1 MRLRYFGCI
10 FTLNN
15 SIKNVILKDLSHYI
29 SPEAKKLSTDEVS
42 LSIILIMDRF
52 KAWQT
57 LKTLA
62 QGNDPITHDSL
73 PEESP
78 YNHPDIIRALY
89 FAVENLSSQN
99 KGKMWTQKEDDE
111 LISNYRQG
119 MTVEVL
125 AKKHGRSVN
134 AIDWRL
140 FRCGELN
147 EEE

>member
-1 MRLRYFGCI
+1 MELIDKYSEI
-10 FTLNN
+10 
-15 SIKNVILKDLSHYI
+15 IK
-29 SPEAKKLSTDEVS
+29 
-42 LSIILIMDRF
+42 
-52 KAWQT
+52 KA
-57 LKTLA
+57 
-62 QGNDPITHDSL
+62 
-73 PEESP
+73 
-78 YNHPDIIRALY
+78 
-89 FAVENLSSQN
+89 
-99 KGKMWTQKEDDE
+99 QKEDDE

>member
-1 MRLRYFGCI
+1 LFGYI
-10 FTLNN
+10 FTSNN
-15 SIKNVILKDLSHYI
+15 SIKNVIFKDLSHYI

-52 KAWQT
+52 KAWQI

-62 QGNDPITHDSL
+62 QGNDPITHDPL

-119 MTVEVL
+119 MTVKDL

-134 AIDWRL
+134 SIDWRL